1 MNREAIAMMRL
12 RLTRVLV
19 VAAVVLVLGAG
30 SFAVVAAT
38 RGGDNEPQRAAA
50 QEQTATPAPDA
61 KPWLGV
67 SVAPSENPAGLA
79 VKHVVP
85 DGPAAN
91 AGLERGDVITAID
104 GQAVSQFDDLKNA
117 IESKAVG
124 DQVTLSVVKNGRENP
139 DAAAEDISVT
149 LEARPTDV
157 KERIGKEVGKL
168 FDRFVDGQFRYIDEN
183 GNTVTIDAVA
193 GTVKSVSATDIT
205 LDVNGDEG
213 DKSFSIP
220 DGVKVPEG
228 LKEGDHA
235 AVIEK
240 DGTVTH
246 VVGGKFPHFLP
257 GVLPDLLKPSD

>member
-1 MNREAIAMMRL
+1 MIRL

-19 VAAVVLVLGAG
+19 ITAVVLVLGAG
-30 SFAVVAAT
+30 SVAAVAAT

-50 QEQTATPAPDA
+50 QEQTATPATDA

-67 SVAPSENPAGLA
+67 SVTPSENPAGLA

-91 AGLERGDVITAID
+91 AGLARGDVITAID

-139 DAAAEDISVT
+139 DAAAEDINAT
-149 LEARPTDV
+149 LEARPEHVDA
-157 KERIGKEVGKL
+157 KERSSEGIGKL

-183 GNTVTIDAVA
+183 GNTVTVDAVA
-193 GTVKSVSATDIT
+193 GTVKSVSATEIT

-246 VVGGKFPHFLP
+246 VVGGEFPHFLP
-257 GVLPDLLKPSD
+257 GLLPDLLKPSD